1 MAAARATT
9 LWASRRFFINLWV
22 TSIFYTV
29 YARVASMEPKPIKTH
44 QTTIRHSKQ
53 QNIYFRLKHHQL
65 TGYNCKKQFWFCS
78 GFRLFFMKSDFEC
91 SEVFINRRLKKHDS
105 SFCRNVMRN
114 HCGVY
119 ARISAP
125 ILLWEMWS
133 VCVSGCVHAYC
144 MDLCIVFA
152 CSCVCV
158 GGTDVICNKHHAR
171 QINKAWKINV

>member
-9 LWASRRFFINLWV
+9 LWASQRFFINLWV

-29 YARVASMEPKPIKTH
+29 YARVDSMEPKPIKTH

-53 QNIYFRLKHHQL
+53 QNIHFCLKHHQL

-105 SFCRNVMRN
+105 SFCTNVMRN

-133 VCVSGCVHAYC
+133 VCVCQGVYMHTAWTCVLFLHALVYVWEAL
-144 MDLCIVFA
+144 M
-152 CSCVCV
+152 
-158 GGTDVICNKHHAR
+158 
-171 QINKAWKINV
+171 